1 KTVLQRPAR
10 AGPSAERLL
19 TYRALVGTRAD
30 YDILEVLMEAE
41 ARLIE
46 GARAA
51 VEQSLVLEDGD
62 GLAFRHAL
70 IREAILGD
78 LMSRERR
85 ALHRSVGEAM
95 ERLHG
100 DDPDYAGDIAQHLGA
115 AGLPARALPFAMR
128 AGERALRL
136 HAAEEGTRTYEHAVE
151 WSQPSTI
158 DRMQALEG
166 LGRAYAR
173 QLFARK
179 EIGRASCRERV

>member
-1 KTVLQRPAR
+1 
-10 AGPSAERLL
+10 
-19 TYRALVGTRAD
+19 TYLALVGTRAD

-41 ARLIE
+41 APLIE

-100 DDPDYAGDIAQHLGA
+100 GEPEYAGDIAQHLGA
-115 AGLPARALPFAMR
+115 AGLPGRALPFALR
-128 AGERALRL
+128 PGELAFRRQAAVVVIRPTQQAGR
-136 HAAEEGTRTYEHAVE
+136 
-151 WSQPSTI
+151 
-158 DRMQALEG
+158 
-166 LGRAYAR
+166 
-173 QLFARK
+173 
-179 EIGRASCRERV
+179 